1 MTSHAEPS
9 MMSPTALAVGG
20 MTCEGCARTIERV
33 LSRVPGV
40 KSATVDF
47 DLGIAIVNGSA
58 APSELAAAIARAG
71 YSASLA
77 EAGAA
82 NAAKERSQWRKQ

>member
-1 MTSHAEPS
+1 MTRYVEALIMNP
-9 MMSPTALAVGG
+9 MTLAVSG
-20 MTCEGCARTIERV
+20 MACAGCARTIERV

-40 KSATVDF
+40 QSAAVDF

-58 APSELAAAIARAG
+58 TPLELSAAIEKAG

-77 EAGAA
+77 DAA
-82 NAAKERSQWRKQ
+82 AARGKQG